1 MPSLPL
7 LHLID
12 TEVRQLRLL
21 CERYWNRGQEGR
33 AEIYNKCTVQVP
45 FMVRPVGAE
54 GAEGAATTSEGMA
67 TGAQE
72 AIPVAPKTM
81 STPSGDIGEGGLDE
95 ESDPDDSDFDN
106 GMTNFTVSYESLFL
120 GPGFSDFF
128 SAGYS
133 SILVR
138 KEYRDM
144 SKHIIELCK
153 NGERG
158 VVVTGT
164 PGIGENVVEPSP
176 DNLSIISIYRK
187 IDVSLFPAR
196 RKNPRW
202 TTHGVPV
209 ESHQSYIDAQPSRRA
224 DLSGKYPFGSPRIS
238 WNLGVG

>member
-45 FMVRPVGAE
+45 FMARPVGAE

-72 AIPVAPKTM
+72 AIPVAPKTT

-106 GMTNFTVSYESLFL
+106 GMTNLMVSYESLFL

-164 PGIGENVVEPSP
+164 PGIGENVV
-176 DNLSIISIYRK
+176 
-187 IDVSLFPAR
+187 
-196 RKNPRW
+196 
-202 TTHGVPV
+202 
-209 ESHQSYIDAQPSRRA
+209 
-224 DLSGKYPFGSPRIS
+224 
-238 WNLGVG
+238 